1 MRWSYHSLGKAGE
14 GCLEKPHKTA
24 EIVTNKNEEG
34 NIKKKKTGIEGTVTD
49 FAIRWAALKELGRW
63 VEKEGGLGLVCR
75 EGLEATSGQV
85 EKQEAFKL

>member
-1 MRWSYHSLGKAGE
+1 MGRQVRGVWRSHTKQQKLSLTRMKRE
-14 GCLEKPHKTA
+14 TL
-24 EIVTNKNEEG
+24 
-34 NIKKKKTGIEGTVTD
+34 KKKTGIEGTVTD